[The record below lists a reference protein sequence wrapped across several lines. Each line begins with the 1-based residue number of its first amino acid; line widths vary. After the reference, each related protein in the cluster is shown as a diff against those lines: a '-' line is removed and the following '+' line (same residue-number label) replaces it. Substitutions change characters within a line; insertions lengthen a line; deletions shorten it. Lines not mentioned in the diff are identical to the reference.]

1 MKQALRIGF
10 LPLTDCAVLVAAL
23 ERGFFEKHGLQVTLH
38 REVSWAN
45 IRDRVAFG
53 ELDAA
58 HMLAPMPLAATLGID
73 GLGIPMQAAF
83 SLGLNGSAITLA
95 SSLMQ
100 AIREHFPQEL
110 CTTPMRAHGLK
121 RLLSA
126 QTPRKLVFGCVY
138 PFSQHHYLLQAWLQ
152 DAGLVLGQDVEIRVI
167 PPQQMVESLAQGQ
180 IDGYC
185 AGEPWNQ
192 QAVSR
197 GIGHVA
203 VTSYDLWNN
212 GPEKVL
218 GVTQAWAE
226 ANPKTHQALLCALLE
241 AAQWLDNAHNRLRI
255 AELLARP
262 EYLDV
267 PLSLVQPPLL
277 GRYRYAPDE
286 PERLLPDFNVF
297 TRYAANFPWH
307 SHGTYFLA
315 QMHATG
321 QLPTLP
327 ADPATLLVKVY
338 RTDLYRVAA
347 ETLSL
352 PYPTVDYL
360 PAQQCM
366 APWVLR
372 AASQPMAMG
381 NNYVALKCLTSP
393 MHTTKPE

>member
-1 MKQALRIGF
+1 MMKQKLRIGF

-23 ERGFFEKHGLQVTLH
+23 ERGFFEKYSLHVTLQ

-95 SSLMQ
+95 SNLMDDMQ
-100 AIREHFPQEL
+100 VLFPQHL
-110 CTTPMRAHGLK
+110 QTSSLRATGLK
-121 RLLSA
+121 ALLAS
-126 QTPRKLVFGCVY
+126 QPGRKLVFASVY
-138 PFSQHHYLLQAWLQ
+138 PFSQHHYLLRAWLQ
-152 DAGLVLGQDVEIRVI
+152 EGGLDLERDVEIQVI
-167 PPQQMVESLAQGQ
+167 PPPQMVNSLAEGK

-192 QAVSR
+192 LAVQR

-203 VTSYDLWNN
+203 VSSYELWNN

-226 ANPKTHQALLCALLE
+226 ANPETHVNLLCALLE
-241 AAQWLDNAHNRLRI
+241 AAQWLENHHNRARI

-262 EYLDV
+262 EYLDMPV
-267 PLSLVQPPLL
+267 EVIRPPLL
-277 GRYRYAPDE
+277 GHYRYAPRE
-286 PERLLPDFNVF
+286 PERFLPDFNVF
-297 TRYAANFPWH
+297 ARYAANFPWH
-307 SHGTYFLA
+307 SHGAYFLA
-315 QMHATG
+315 QMQAAG
-321 QLPTLP
+321 QLPSTL
-327 ADPATLLVKVY
+327 ADEAEILARVY
-338 RTDLYRVAA
+338 RTDIYRLAA
-347 ETLSL
+347 DILSL
-352 PYPTVDYL
+352 PYPLGNDL
-360 PAQQCM
+360 PSSGNI

-372 AASQPMAMG
+372 EASQPIAMG
-381 NNYVALKCLTSP
+381 STYAVLHHNRA
-393 MHTTKPE
+393 E

>member
-1 MKQALRIGF
+1 MKQDLRIGF

-23 ERGFFEKHGLQVTLH
+23 ERGFFEKYGLHVTLQ

-83 SLGLNGSAITLA
+83 SLGLNGSAITIA
-95 SSLMQ
+95 SPLMQ
-100 AIREHFPQEL
+100 AMRERDPQAL
-110 CTTPMRAHGLK
+110 CTAPLRAHGLK
-121 RLLSA
+121 HLLSA
-126 QTPRKLVFGCVY
+126 QVSRKLVFASVY

-152 DAGLVLGQDVEIRVI
+152 DGGLVVGQDVEIRVI
-167 PPQQMVESLAQGQ
+167 PPSHMVAALAQGE

-197 GIGHVA
+197 GIGQVA

-218 GVTQAWAE
+218 GVTRTWAE
-226 ANPKTHQALLCALLE
+226 TNPETHQALLCALLE
-241 AAQWLDNAHNRLRI
+241 AAQWLDEPHNRVRI
-255 AELLARP
+255 AELLSRA
-262 EYLDV
+262 EYLGM
-267 PLSLVQPPLL
+267 PLAVIQPPLL

-297 TRYAANFPWH
+297 ARYAANFPWH
-307 SHGTYFLA
+307 SHGMYFLQ
-315 QMHATG
+315 QMQATG
-321 QLPTLP
+321 QLVTMP
-327 ADPATLLVKVY
+327 ADPATLLAQVY
-338 RTDLYRVAA
+338 CTPLYRLAA

-360 PAQQCM
+360 PSTACL

-372 AASQPMAMG
+372 EASQPIAMG
-381 NNYVALKCLTSP
+381 NNYMTL
-393 MHTTKPE
+393 EQ